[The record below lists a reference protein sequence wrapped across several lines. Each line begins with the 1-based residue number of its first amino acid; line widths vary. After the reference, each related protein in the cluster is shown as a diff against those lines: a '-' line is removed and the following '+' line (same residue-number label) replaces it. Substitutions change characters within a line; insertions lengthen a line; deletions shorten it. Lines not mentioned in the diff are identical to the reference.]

1 MFRRQFAAL
10 ILLLAL
16 LAPYAALSQQ
26 PQAPTAPQLD
36 PNDPIAKIREEGLNH
51 SHVMETLS
59 YLSDV
64 IGPRLTASPTMKR
77 ANEWT
82 RDMKTK
88 GGLQDGHLE
97 AGGPLERG
105 WSRKRFS
112 AQVIEPQGIP
122 VIAY

>member
-16 LAPYAALSQQ
+16 LAPCAALSQQ

-64 IGPRLTASPTMKR
+64 IGPRLTASPNMKR
-77 ANEWT
+77 ANDWT
-82 RDMKTK
+82 RQT
-88 GGLQDGHLE
+88 LE
-97 AGGPLERG
+97 G
-105 WSRKRFS
+105 WGF
-112 AQVIEPQGIP
+112 
-122 VIAY
+122 

>member
-16 LAPYAALSQQ
+16 AAPYATLAQQ
-26 PQAPTAPQLD
+26 PQGPPAPQLD

-64 IGPRLTASPTMKR
+64 IGPRLTASPNMKR

-82 RDMKTK
+82 RDMLTK
-88 GGLQDGHLE
+88 WGLQDAHL
-97 AGGPLERG
+97 
-105 WSRKRFS
+105 
-112 AQVIEPQGIP
+112 
-122 VIAY
+122 